1 MGIKI
6 GDIDIA
12 SQALD
17 NEFRIQVLERL
28 MEIILNNNPNLQKP
42 TQTQLNQI
50 RQEVVTFLQQKYP
63 NSGISLKNK

>member
-28 MEIILNNNPNLQKP
+28 MEIILNNNPNLRKP
-42 TQTQLNQI
+42 TQEQLNQI
-50 RQEVVTFLQQKYP
+50 RQEVLIQLQQKYP
-63 NSGISLKNK
+63 NSGISLKN